1 MPAEIGSPAPSF
13 TLVDQDREPFDS
25 ESLKGHRALVVFMPF
40 PFTGNCTAEACTLRD
55 NLAQLGELDAKV
67 VIVTV
72 HPLFTNKEWATQ
84 HGIEYPVL
92 ADYWPHGET
101 AIAYGAFND
110 KVGAANRI
118 TYVLDA
124 DSVVREIIDSG
135 SLGVVREYDSYVA
148 ALEAI

>member
-1 MPAEIGSPAPSF
+1 MPAEIGSPAPAF

-25 ESLKGHRALVVFMPF
+25 ESLRGHKALVVFMPF

-84 HGIEYPVL
+84 NGIEYPVL

-110 KVGAANRI
+110 KVGAANRV

-124 DSVVREIIDSG
+124 DGVVRDIIDSG
-135 SLGVVREYDSYVA
+135 SLGVVREFDSYVA

>member
-1 MPAEIGSPAPSF
+1 MPAEIGSPAPAF

-25 ESLKGHRALVVFMPF
+25 ASLRGHKALVVFMPF
-40 PFTGNCTAEACTLRD
+40 PFTGNCTAEACALRD

-84 HGIEYPVL
+84 NGIEYPVL

-124 DSVVREIIDSG
+124 DGVVRDIIDSG
-135 SLGVVREYDSYVA
+135 SLGVIREFDSYVA
-148 ALEAI
+148 SLEAI